1 MKLILKYL
9 KPFLAMLAVSLILL
23 FGQAFSDL
31 SLPSLMS
38 DIVNI
43 GIQQKGV
50 EAGAPTAI
58 SKNGFSLIKLFGNDT
73 DRQLFENSY
82 KLIEPDSSAA
92 EKYIEDYPVLRNTSI
107 FILTETDKRTL
118 AELKTV
124 YGKTA
129 YAMMTYF
136 QSMQTGVNG
145 KEVPDGTENAPADIN
160 ITVFYEYL
168 PLLQSTPREN
178 IEEAIRVAGAS
189 DSLLQSQVGTTLTTM
204 FYTELGVDLTAIQQG
219 YIIKKGLLMLLIAL
233 FGGLCMIFVGFIAA
247 KVASGVTQK
256 MRRDVFYKVENFSNK
271 EFDTFSTA
279 SLITRTTNDVQQ
291 VQQFIVIGIRMLCY
305 APIMGIGGTVFAIG
319 KSPSLSWTI
328 GAAVVFIIGLV
339 SILFAI
345 ALPKF
350 NVLQKLID
358 KLNLVSREN
367 LSGLMV
373 VRSFANERH
382 EERRFDSANKELAD
396 TNMFTQRIMA
406 FMMQAMTLIMNGVTL
421 LIIWVGANAIARSTL
436 QVGDMMAFMQYA
448 MQIIMA
454 FLMLAIMFVML
465 PRAMVSANRINEV
478 LNTEPSLTDKPDTKR
493 FINMRGQITFNNV
506 SFRYSNAE
514 KNVLSNINFT
524 AQPGQ
529 TTAIIGSTGSGKSTL
544 INLIPRFYDV
554 TDGAIEIDGID
565 IRDVS
570 QNELREYIGYVP
582 QKGVLF
588 SGDIRSNIQYGKE
601 EATIS
606 EINEAIEVAQAKD
619 FVDQTEKSLTTPI
632 AQGGSNISGGQ
643 KQRLSIARA
652 LAKNPPIYLFD
663 DSFSSLDFK
672 TDAAL
677 RKALKGYTGN
687 AAVLIVAQR
696 VNTIMHAEQII
707 VLDHG
712 RIVGSGTHK
721 ELLRTC
727 EVYREIAESQLS
739 KEELA

>member
-1 MKLILKYL
+1 MKLIIRYL
-9 KPFLAMLAVSLILL
+9 KPFLAMLTVSLILL

-31 SLPSLMS
+31 SLPRLMG

-50 EAGAPTAI
+50 EAGAPTAM
-58 SKNGFSLIKLFGNDT
+58 SQNGFSLINLFVRDA
-73 DRQLFENSY
+73 DKQLFENSY
-82 KLIEPDSSAA
+82 KLITPNSSEA
-92 EKYIEDYPVLRNTSI
+92 ERYIDDYPVLQNTAI
-107 FILTETDKRTL
+107 YVLVETDKSTL
-118 AELKTV
+118 ADLETI

-129 YAMMTYF
+129 FAMMTYF
-136 QSMQTGVNG
+136 QSMQTGVTGEEISN
-145 KEVPDGTENAPADIN
+145 GTENTPADFDIS
-160 ITVFYEYL
+160 VFYEYL
-168 PLLQSTPREN
+168 PKLQSMPREDF
-178 IEEAIRVAGAS
+178 EKAIQVAGAS
-189 DSLLQSQVGTTLTTM
+189 DSLLQSQVGTTFTTM
-204 FYTELGVDLTAIQQG
+204 FYTELGVDMSAIQQV
-219 YIIKKGLLMLLIAL
+219 YIINKGILMLLIAL
-233 FGGLCMIFVGFIAA
+233 FGGLCAIFVGFIAA
-247 KVASGVTQK
+247 RVASAATQK

-279 SLITRTTNDVQQ
+279 SLITRTTNDIQQ
-291 VQQFIVIGIRMLCY
+291 VQQFIAIGIRMMCY
-305 APIMGIGGTVFAIG
+305 APIIGIGGTIFAVG
-319 KSPSLSWTI
+319 RSPSLSWTI

-339 SILFAI
+339 IILFAV

-350 NVLQKLID
+350 NILQKLID

-406 FMMQAMTLIMNGVTL
+406 FMMQALTLIMNGVSL
-421 LIIWVGANAIARSTL
+421 LIIWVGANAIAQSTL
-436 QVGDMMAFMQYA
+436 QIGDMMAFMQYA

-478 LNTEPSLTDKPDTKR
+478 LNTEPSLEDKLNTKR
-493 FINMRGQITFNNV
+493 FINVRGQIRFNNV

-514 KNVLSNINFT
+514 KDVLSNINFT

-544 INLIPRFYDV
+544 ITLIPRFYDV

-588 SGDIRSNIQYGKE
+588 SGDIESNIRYGKE
-601 EATIS
+601 EATNS
-606 EINEAIEVAQAKD
+606 EISKVIEVAQAKD
-619 FVDQTEKSLTTPI
+619 FVDQAEKGLTTPI
-632 AQGGSNISGGQ
+632 AQGGTNISGGQ

-652 LAKNPPIYLFD
+652 LAKNPPIYIFD
-663 DSFSSLDFK
+663 DSFSALDFK
-672 TDAAL
+672 TDATL
-677 RKALKGYTGN
+677 RKALKEYTSN

-696 VNTIMHAEQII
+696 VSTIMNAEQII

-712 RIVGSGTHK
+712 RIVGIGTHK
-721 ELLRTC
+721 ELLTNC
-727 EVYREIAESQLS
+727 EVYREIAESQFS